1 MAVMVDMPA
10 LTAYTLIWRLDE
22 SHFVLTSAARVSFV
36 CLSVSLITL
45 AVPIA
50 SHFLVKRR
58 AFSRQKCNCETRGS
72 HIFLYIG
79 ARASI
84 IFYMSSGRDYI
95 REYLSYLRVEKGLAE
110 NSLVAY
116 RTDLAKLK
124 EWAGKNGLELLKITR
139 TDLREWMIDLSGR
152 MLSENSKRRLL
163 SSLRGFYKF
172 LMFEGHLTENPA
184 ENLDSP
190 AKSFYL
196 PKFLNQADVEKLL
209 SQPDTSTETGLRDR
223 ALLELMYSSGL
234 RVSEAVN
241 IQIKD
246 VDLDG
251 GVLTTTGK
259 GSKTRRLPVG
269 TSAAEWVK
277 SYLAYRRKHDNT
289 GSQNLF
295 VTPAGKPLTRQGIH
309 SMIREYADK
318 CGLEGVSPHTL
329 RHSFATHLVQNRAD
343 IRSVQQMLGHAD
355 ISTTQI
361 YTHITDSHLK
371 KAYENFHP
379 RSRPSP
385 DKPEADS

>member
-1 MAVMVDMPA
+1 MPQ
-10 LTAYTLIWRLDE
+10 TP
-22 SHFVLTSAARVSFV
+22 SN
-36 CLSVSLITL
+36 
-45 AVPIA
+45 
-50 SHFLVKRR
+50 
-58 AFSRQKCNCETRGS
+58 SRD
-72 HIFLYIG
+72 H
-79 ARASI
+79 
-84 IFYMSSGRDYI
+84 I

-116 RTDLAKLK
+116 RSDLAKLK
-124 EWAGKNGLELLKITR
+124 EWSEKNGLDLLKISR
-139 TDLREWMIDLSGR
+139 TDLREWLIDLSGK

-172 LMFEGHLTENPA
+172 LMFEGHTAENPA

-190 AKSFYL
+190 SKSFYL
-196 PKFLNQADVEKLL
+196 PKFLNQADVELLL

-223 ALLELMYSSGL
+223 AILELLYSSGL

-241 IQIKD
+241 IQIRD
-246 VDLDG
+246 IDLDS

-259 GSKTRRLPVG
+259 GSKTRRVPVG
-269 TSAAEWVK
+269 TSAVEWVK
-277 SYLAYRRKHDNT
+277 SYLAYRRKHENT

-295 VTPAGKPLTRQGIH
+295 VSPAGRPLNRQIIH
-309 SMIREYADK
+309 SMIKEYAEK

-371 KAYENFHP
+371 SSYERFHP
-379 RSRPSP
+379 RSRVQPTE
-385 DKPEADS
+385 PEGPNE